1 MIGNHAKQAGSNRR
15 VQVNMIVNGTLT
27 VEPRMTLLD
36 ALGFDIRAF
45 GTLQGVCLLLAQAS
59 RDDLR

>member
-36 ALGFDIRAF
+36 ALGFDISAF
-45 GTLQGVCLLLAQAS
+45 GTLQGVRLLLAQAS